1 MLSSAPDT
9 DKTLESTSNPEKYA
23 PYLDLESNKPPND
36 AFKYIEKTSGSK
48 ETEGILSSEILK
60 SSNLSSANLDELPIE
75 ELVSSLQQLESL
87 DTPIAGKDKAKNEKE
102 NVYSS
107 KDNRGI
113 VKERGEKENE
123 RTLNKER
130 EEEEKLTEDLKRT
143 EEEIRREEDRY
154 DTTENSIPV
163 ELCMENEEEHKNGDS
178 WMCCDGC
185 NK

>member
-1 MLSSAPDT
+1 M
-9 DKTLESTSNPEKYA
+9 
-23 PYLDLESNKPPND
+23 
-36 AFKYIEKTSGSK
+36 
-48 ETEGILSSEILK
+48 
-60 SSNLSSANLDELPIE
+60 
-75 ELVSSLQQLESL
+75 
-87 DTPIAGKDKAKNEKE
+87 GKDKAKNEKE
-102 NVYSS
+102 NVYLS
-107 KDNRGI
+107 KDNSGI

-123 RTLNKER
+123 RALNKKR

-163 ELCMENEEEHKNGDS
+163 EVCMENEEEHKNGDS

>member
-1 MLSSAPDT
+1 M
-9 DKTLESTSNPEKYA
+9 
-23 PYLDLESNKPPND
+23 
-36 AFKYIEKTSGSK
+36 
-48 ETEGILSSEILK
+48 
-60 SSNLSSANLDELPIE
+60 DELPIE

-87 DTPIAGKDKAKNEKE
+87 DKPIAGKDKAKNEKE
-102 NVYSS
+102 NVYLSN
-107 KDNRGI
+107 DNSGI

-123 RTLNKER
+123 RALNKKR

-163 ELCMENEEEHKNGDS
+163 EVCMENEEEHKNGDS